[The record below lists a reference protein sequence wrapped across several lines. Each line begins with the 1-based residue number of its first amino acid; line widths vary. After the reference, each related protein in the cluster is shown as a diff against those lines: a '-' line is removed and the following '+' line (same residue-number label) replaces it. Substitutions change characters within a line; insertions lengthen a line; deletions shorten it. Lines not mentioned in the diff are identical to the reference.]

1 MAEGGAESDSELE
14 QAESCAEDEDDE
26 EVLAACVL

>member
-14 QAESCAEDEDDE
+14 QAESCAEDDE